1 MFSPYSF
8 LWRKQNPLNK
18 HAFYNQWFLFWSAP
32 AGPPGL
38 LKSIQFWP
46 SAEIFESVF
55 KKAVKCKKIWIFS
68 LGSSQK
74 TRHRLC
80 STVTN
85 NNAEPNVVHEQWP
98 QVRFSSNPRKVMHSR
113 QCCGSKYIEFESE
126 SRIFGTIWIRI
137 NYQSGFKF
145 WKKKIKN
152 NFKEKLFSLQKYSTV
167 YFLNYKK

>member
-46 SAEIFESVF
+46 SAEIFVSDF
-55 KKAVKCKKIWIFS
+55 KKAVKCQKMWIFS

-85 NNAEPNVVHEQWP
+85 NNAEPNVVQLFRPWAMATGEILQQSQKSDAFKTVLWIQIHW
-98 QVRFSSNPRKVMHSR
+98 
-113 QCCGSKYIEFESE
+113 
-126 SRIFGTIWIRI
+126 IWIRI
-137 NYQSGFKF
+137 QNF
-145 WKKKIKN
+145 WHNLDQDQLSIR
-152 NFKEKLFSLQKYSTV
+152 L
-167 YFLNYKK
+167 